1 MRERGTPNL
10 PERER
15 LVGERPFIKNI
26 NLQKTKD
33 DEQNL

>member
-1 MRERGTPNL
+1 MRERAAPNL

-15 LVGERPFIKNI
+15 LVGERPLKKI
-26 NLQKTKD
+26 NLQNTKD

>member
-1 MRERGTPNL
+1 MRERAAPNL